1 MKKLTVIQTL
11 PALNAGGVERGT
23 LEIGRALVAA
33 GHRSIVISNGGR
45 LVEQLKAEGSEHIT
59 LPVHR
64 KSLASLWQIAPFK
77 HILLEI
83 KPDIIHARSRIP
95 AWIAW
100 LAWHKLPKEN
110 RPHFV
115 TTVHG
120 FYSVSF
126 YSAIMTKGERVIAVS
141 NSVKDY
147 ITQNYKHCAVDKIQV
162 IHRGVSQQ
170 EFPHGYQPNQQWLSQ
185 WQQRYPQLQGKKVLT
200 LAGRITRLKGHETF
214 IQLIKQLIAEGENVH
229 GLIVGGAEAKKQAY
243 LQEIEQLICSEKLS
257 QHITLTGHRSD
268 IKEIF
273 SQSNIIYSLSSQA
286 ETFGRTV
293 LEALYLGKSV
303 LGWNHGGVGE
313 ILAACYPQG
322 SIPLNDNAM
331 LLSKSKALLRHP
343 QTPPIINQFRLEDM
357 CSQTLKVYEELV
369 CPITR

>member
-1 MKKLTVIQTL
+1 MRAINNQREKYTMKKLTVVQTL

-45 LVEQLKAEGSEHIT
+45 LVAQLEAEGSEHIT
-59 LPVHR
+59 LPVHK
-64 KSLASLWQIAPFK
+64 KSLASLLQVTAFRKTIAD
-77 HILLEI
+77 I
-83 KPDIIHARSRIP
+83 KPDILHARSRVP

-100 LAWHKLPKEN
+100 LAWRKLPINN

-120 FYSVSF
+120 LYSVNF

-141 NSVKDY
+141 HTVKDY
-147 ITQNYKHCAVDKIQV
+147 ILKNYPQCPADKIQV
-162 IHRGVSQQ
+162 IYRGVSAE
-170 EFPHGYQPNQQWLSQ
+170 EFPYDYQPNNDWLTK
-185 WQQRYPQLQGKKVLT
+185 WHNDYPQLQGKTVLT
-200 LAGRITRLKGHETF
+200 LAGRITRLKGHDTF
-214 IQLIKQLIAEGENVH
+214 INLIETLISKNHQVH

-243 LQEIEQLICSEKLS
+243 LEEIQQLIVSKDLS

-268 IKEIF
+268 IKEVF
-273 SQSNIIYSLSSQA
+273 SQSDIIYSLSSQA

-303 LGWNHGGVGE
+303 LG
-313 ILAACYPQG
+313 
-322 SIPLNDNAM
+322 
-331 LLSKSKALLRHP
+331 
-343 QTPPIINQFRLEDM
+343 
-357 CSQTLKVYEELV
+357 
-369 CPITR
+369 